1 MYALL
6 DFENHTQSSTVL
18 QKNGGRILKPEI
30 IKDKIRNFFKEKK
43 LNIIVV
49 AGIAGIFL
57 IMISGFVPKSD
68 TNKNKADDSSVTDVF
83 PDDSDEYKKQVENE
97 LTEILTKI
105 KGVGNCEVMVTVEG
119 TTEYVYAENLSEY
132 NDSAGDKVSGKREN
146 EIVMVEQN
154 GEKQAL
160 VKKII
165 KPEIGGV
172 VIVCDGGGDTKI
184 RERVLTAVSTALN
197 ISSGR
202 ICVESKT

>member
-1 MYALL
+1 M
-6 DFENHTQSSTVL
+6 
-18 QKNGGRILKPEI
+18 KPEI